1 MPADIHSMRWPLGE
15 PETDFLRELGDR
27 GAPFRG
33 DRRIVLP
40 RRAPVACVTSPSHA
54 LPLPIQP
61 RHQTYL
67 GAGAC
72 LHLREEL
79 GYVHT
84 LPFAF
89 DSADPGLQQDV
100 NIYVGAWRAELAEA
114 SVRLALSVKE
124 MVAAD
129 TLSLTLNGVS
139 LDEEPR
145 SYTPRNGNR
154 GRLHVSGTCESDH
167 CVSCMCSSAA

>member
-1 MPADIHSMRWPLGE
+1 MGRGGVMGLEEHVEFP
-15 PETDFLRELGDR
+15 PELRELV
-27 GAPFRG
+27 
-33 DRRIVLP
+33 ILQP
-40 RRAPVACVTSPSHA
+40 RRLA
-54 LPLPIQP
+54 LAMHRLIFA
-61 RHQTYL
+61 R
-67 GAGAC
+67 
-72 LHLREEL
+72 LRGTAE
-79 GYVHT
+79 G
-84 LPFAF
+84 
-89 DSADPGLQQDV
+89 
-100 NIYVGAWRAELAEA
+100 AELAEA

>member
-1 MPADIHSMRWPLGE
+1 MRWPLGE

-40 RRAPVACVTSPSHA
+40 RRSPVACVAPPPPP
-54 LPLPIQP
+54 PLP
-61 RHQTYL
+61 RHQTDL

-72 LHLREEL
+72 LLIREEL

-84 LPFAF
+84 LPFA
-89 DSADPGLQQDV
+89 SDPGVKQDV

-154 GRLHVSGTCESDH
+154 GRLHVSGSCESDH
-167 CVSCMCSSAA
+167 CVSCRLS

>member
-1 MPADIHSMRWPLGE
+1 M
-15 PETDFLRELGDR
+15 
-27 GAPFRG
+27 
-33 DRRIVLP
+33 
-40 RRAPVACVTSPSHA
+40 
-54 LPLPIQP
+54 
-61 RHQTYL
+61 
-67 GAGAC
+67 
-72 LHLREEL
+72 HLREEL

-89 DSADPGLQQDV
+89 ESADPGAKQDV

-167 CVSCMCSSAA
+167 CVSCMCSSPA